1 MDGSVLGIVV
11 ISAEFIVVIVGFI
24 VIGLLEVVSCEI
36 DDGKNGDDDDD
47 VCNDDENVGI
57 IGSVTFSTVFL
68 YFYKFIV

>member
-1 MDGSVLGIVV
+1 MDGSVLVIVV

-36 DDGKNGDDDDD
+36 DDGKNDDDDD

-57 IGSVTFSTVFL
+57 IRSVTFSTVFL
-68 YFYKFIV
+68 YFFKFIV

>member
-1 MDGSVLGIVV
+1 MDGSVLVIVV

-36 DDGKNGDDDDD
+36 DDGKNDD

-57 IGSVTFSTVFL
+57 IRSVTFSTVFL
-68 YFYKFIV
+68 YFFICL